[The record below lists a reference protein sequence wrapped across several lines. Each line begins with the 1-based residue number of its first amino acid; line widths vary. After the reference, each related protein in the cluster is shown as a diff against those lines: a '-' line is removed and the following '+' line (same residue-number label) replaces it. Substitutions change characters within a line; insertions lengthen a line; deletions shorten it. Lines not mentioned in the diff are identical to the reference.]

1 MGGRPLDIFCQNR
14 EIELSP
20 RRMHHFHLSRL
31 LRKYHFFIIPALSPT
46 REHDFLHVHIFH
58 VFCKILE
65 TELSPTRELDL
76 FLSRR
81 APKTNCSSIS
91 PLSPARQL
99 DSLHFH
105 YFQFFDTIQEIEL
118 SPTPELDLKPPGV
131 LQNLIS
137 FSI

>member
-1 MGGRPLDIFCQNR
+1 MERPLDIFCQNR

-20 RRMHHFHLSRL
+20 TRKHHFRLSRL
-31 LRKYHFFIIPALSPT
+31 LRKCHFFLIPALSPA
-46 REHDFLHVHIFH
+46 REHAFLHFHVFH

-81 APKTNCSSIS
+81 APKTNRSSIS

-99 DSLHFH
+99 ASLHFH
-105 YFQFFDTIQEIEL
+105 YFQFFDTIQEIQL